1 MRVTELA
8 ASGHLGGA
16 ERVVLETVRGL
27 GARGIDMSLLAL
39 EPGPL
44 LEAAAR
50 AGASPAEAC
59 PLPAPLAAL
68 GDAGRSARSVAF
80 GLVRA
85 VAPLPGYARRFSRV
99 LAAHA
104 PDVVHSH
111 GIKTHVLAALTRR
124 KAPIVWHLHDYVGLR
139 SISSKLL
146 PRLARRCDL
155 AIAVSHSVADDAR
168 RWLPSRLRVEVVH
181 NAVDTDRFTPS
192 GDALDLDAASGL
204 DPAAPGTIRIGLPAT
219 FARWKGHEI
228 FIRSIAA
235 LGRRDVR
242 AYVIGGPVYQTGESQ
257 WSLQELR
264 QLAASLGLDGA
275 VGFTG
280 FVDDMPSA
288 YRALDLVV
296 HASTRPEPFGLVI
309 PEAMSCGRAVLAT
322 RTGGASELFDDG
334 VQAAGIDVADE
345 PRMTRALHALLADPP
360 RRQALADRAR
370 AHVLAR
376 FTRDQFAS
384 RLVAALS
391 LVTPAAAA
399 GR

>member
-1 MRVTELA
+1 MRVAELA

-27 GARGIDMSLLAL
+27 GARGIEMSLLAL

-44 LEAAAR
+44 LVAAAR
-50 AGASPAEAC
+50 AGAAPVEAC
-59 PLPAPLAAL
+59 PLPGPLAAL
-68 GDAGRSARSVAF
+68 GDAGRSAGSVAF
-80 GLVRA
+80 GLIRA
-85 VAPLPGYARRFSRV
+85 AAPLPGYARQFSRV

-111 GIKTHVLAALTRR
+111 GIKTHVLATLTRGR
-124 KAPIVWHLHDYVGLR
+124 APVVWHLHDYVGLR
-139 SISSKLL
+139 SVSSKLL

-192 GDALDLDAASGL
+192 GEALDLDAASGL
-204 DPAAPGTIRIGLPAT
+204 GPAPPGTIRIGLPAT
-219 FARWKGHEI
+219 FARWKGHET

-257 WSLQELR
+257 WSLHELR
-264 QLAASLGLDGA
+264 QLAASLGLDGDL
-275 VGFTG
+275 GFTG

-345 PRMTRALHALLADPP
+345 PSMTRALHALLADPS

-370 AHVLAR
+370 AHVLIR

>member
-1 MRVTELA
+1 M
-8 ASGHLGGA
+8 
-16 ERVVLETVRGL
+16 
-27 GARGIDMSLLAL
+27 
-39 EPGPL
+39 
-44 LEAAAR
+44 
-50 AGASPAEAC
+50 
-59 PLPAPLAAL
+59 
-68 GDAGRSARSVAF
+68 
-80 GLVRA
+80 
-85 VAPLPGYARRFSRV
+85 
-99 LAAHA
+99 
-104 PDVVHSH
+104 
-111 GIKTHVLAALTRR
+111 
-124 KAPIVWHLHDYVGLR
+124 
-139 SISSKLL
+139 
-146 PRLARRCDL
+146 
-155 AIAVSHSVADDAR
+155 
-168 RWLPSRLRVEVVH
+168 H

-192 GDALDLDAASGL
+192 GEALDLDAASGL
-204 DPAAPGTIRIGLPAT
+204 GPAAPGTIRIGLPAT
-219 FARWKGHEI
+219 FARWKGHET

-235 LGRRDVR
+235 LGRQDVR

-264 QLAASLGLDGA
+264 QLAASLGLDGT

-345 PRMTRALHALLADPP
+345 PNMTRALHALLADPS
-360 RRQALADRAR
+360 RRQALAGRAR
-370 AHVLAR
+370 AHVLTR